1 MAQLITGLD
10 IGGAHLK
17 AAQVTPSGHVVAA
30 LQLPCALWLGLD
42 RLEQALAE
50 AARPARAD
58 RPRSP
63 ITMTGELADL
73 FPDRA
78 TGVARLVDATL
89 AALPGARPRLWAGRH
104 GFVAPADAAGLA
116 AEIASANWL
125 ASAGL
130 AAARVRRRPV
140 RRPRQHHHRHPGP
153 GRRRGPRR
161 GHHRPRSA
169 SPPASWSIPA

>member
-17 AAQVTPSGHVVAA
+17 AAQVTQAGHVVAA

-50 AARPARAD
+50 AVGRLQPID
-58 RPRSP
+58 RLA

-78 TGVARLVDATL
+78 TGVARLVEATL
-89 AALPGARPRLWAGRH
+89 AALPGARPRLWAGQR
-104 GFVAPADAAGLA
+104 GFVPVAEA
-116 AEIASANWL
+116 AEHAAAIASANWL

-130 AAARVRRRPV
+130 AASAAATACSSISAAP
-140 RRPRQHHHRHPGP
+140 PPTSWSWP
-153 GRRRGPRR
+153 AA
-161 GHHRPRSA
+161 RSA
-169 SPPASWSIPA
+169 PRARPTASASLPASWSIPA